1 MTCCYFNGFSHL
13 TFMVRLFC
21 FLCAIFAGLSLK
33 AETPLFEKNRWNVA
47 IIIPENPEVDEF
59 YAGQTLVDWCERVTG
74 QRPELIEENSAIKNY
89 PTGIFIGRTAS
100 AKAALISVP
109 ESEGDVAIRV
119 IHDGSVFLL
128 GNRPH
133 ATRIAVGR
141 FCEQVLGVTFAF
153 PGERGADWEIKKE
166 IPLASFDLFQ
176 PDFKWRRIT
185 GLSSDDAKEWA
196 LNIGYGRTPD
206 FSHGLYAAFN
216 QKIWEQD
223 PTLLADLGQGRV
235 KPTGNEF
242 APNPNLAHPQAPA
255 VGAAFVREWF
265 QKYPQAFSAPMGVN
279 DSMIFDQSVPSE
291 GWFRDRPVRTDYVM
305 GFLNK
310 VAELNWKPDDDP
322 EGKKHAIGTL
332 AYLQTQRA
340 PTIRLNPAIFPW
352 VCADRIGYAIP
363 EFAQQDTENLA
374 NWVKSGAKRVGVYDY
389 WYGAGYAVPRIHF
402 TAQSE
407 SIHAAHQVG
416 VVGWYA
422 ELGAIWAFDAPK
434 AWLGAKK
441 CERPHADSE
450 SLLDQWFQAAY
461 GPGAIPMRN
470 VYRTIEAAW
479 DREIQRGGKNQWIQ
493 HFLHEDSALILQES
507 EIKAI
512 DRCIQVAEENLRG
525 SSTLRNQNYQWRL
538 NQFKDAWTLSQ
549 KFREVVLA
557 RRAKPMDAS
566 SALVAYQNLIACEQ
580 SYQATEDSF
589 NFQWGRYG
597 AFIKWSDW
605 VNTDPRMTWGDL
617 ISQDPTLV
625 STLRELVAKDTI
637 GLSGIQQLWR
647 DGQKNAVVVHQP
659 KTSEEF
665 LQAWT
670 VQLGGR
676 KDAEKSSAGL
686 FKITHE
692 TGSLTRQEKVS
703 SDSLIKFSVGLKPVA
718 GKVRVSL
725 KFLTPKKPVMRA
737 VECDATSG
745 VIVLPVPKGATEVEC
760 KILFE
765 DSVDLISAEIQS
777 LALPR

>member
-1 MTCCYFNGFSHL
+1 
-13 TFMVRLFC
+13 
-21 FLCAIFAGLSLK
+21 
-33 AETPLFEKNRWNVA
+33 
-47 IIIPENPEVDEF
+47 
-59 YAGQTLVDWCERVTG
+59 
-74 QRPELIEENSAIKNY
+74 
-89 PTGIFIGRTAS
+89 
-100 AKAALISVP
+100 
-109 ESEGDVAIRV
+109 
-119 IHDGSVFLL
+119 
-128 GNRPH
+128 
-133 ATRIAVGR
+133 
-141 FCEQVLGVTFAF
+141 
-153 PGERGADWEIKKE
+153 
-166 IPLASFDLFQ
+166 
-176 PDFKWRRIT
+176 
-185 GLSSDDAKEWA
+185 
-196 LNIGYGRTPD
+196 
-206 FSHGLYAAFN
+206 
-216 QKIWEQD
+216 
-223 PTLLADLGQGRV
+223 
-235 KPTGNEF
+235 
-242 APNPNLAHPQAPA
+242 
-255 VGAAFVREWF
+255 
-265 QKYPQAFSAPMGVN
+265 
-279 DSMIFDQSVPSE
+279 
-291 GWFRDRPVRTDYVM
+291 
-305 GFLNK
+305 
-310 VAELNWKPDDDP
+310 
-322 EGKKHAIGTL
+322 
-332 AYLQTQRA
+332 
-340 PTIRLNPAIFPW
+340 
-352 VCADRIGYAIP
+352 
-363 EFAQQDTENLA
+363 
-374 NWVKSGAKRVGVYDY
+374 VKSGAKRVGVYDY
-389 WYGAGYAVPRIHF
+389 WYGAGYATPRIHF

-407 SIHAAHQVG
+407 SIRTAHQVG

-441 CERPHADSE
+441 CEQPHADSE

-461 GPGAIPMRN
+461 GPGAMPMRN
-470 VYRTIEAAW
+470 AYRTIEAAW

-507 EIKAI
+507 ERKAI

-617 ISQDPTLV
+617 ISQDPALV
-625 STLRELVAKDTI
+625 PTLRELVAKDTI

-703 SDSLIKFSVGLKPVA
+703 SDSLIKFSVGLKPAA

-745 VIVLPVPKGATEVEC
+745 AIVLPVPKGATEVEC

-765 DSVDLISAEIQS
+765 DSIDLISAEIQS